1 MGNSLVSCF
10 LTHSV
15 RAIDHSTCMVV
26 ARSACTASVF
36 SLYLGRGLY
45 VRVRSVRESAET
57 DRELDD
63 LPSVAG

>member
-1 MGNSLVSCF
+1 VYVQLITQKGMLPMP
-10 LTHSV
+10 T
-15 RAIDHSTCMVV
+15 TCMVV
-26 ARSACTASVF
+26 TRSACTASVF